1 MKKSFRSV
9 NFFTLLYM
17 KTGVFVYLEF
27 LRKTLLPL
35 PGVTEKMC
43 FGTPAFYVKK
53 KIFTR
58 IKEDGENLILG
69 TLERD
74 KWIQTK
80 PEVYYITDHYRNYD
94 YMLVR
99 LDKVDPEELKGLL
112 ITAWRNRATSK
123 LISEYED
130 NL

>member
-1 MKKSFRSV
+1 MNPS
-9 NFFTLLYM
+9 
-17 KTGVFVYLEF
+17 VFVYLEF

-58 IKEDGENLILG
+58 MKEDGENLVLG
-69 TLERD
+69 TFERD
-74 KWIQTK
+74 KWMQAN
-80 PEVYYITDHYRNYD
+80 PEAYYITDHYRNYD

-99 LDKVDPEELKGLL
+99 LDKVDPEELKELL
-112 ITAWRNRATSK
+112 ITAWQNRATGK
-123 LISEYED
+123 LIREYEN

>member
-1 MKKSFRSV
+1 M
-9 NFFTLLYM
+9 NP
-17 KTGVFVYLEF
+17 GVFVYLEF

-43 FGTPAFYVKK
+43 FGTPAFYVSK

-58 IKEDGENLILG
+58 IKEDGENLVLG

-74 KWIQTK
+74 KWMQAK
-80 PEVYYITDHYRNYD
+80 PEVYHITDHYRNYD

-99 LDKVDPEELKGLL
+99 LDKVDPDELKKLL
-112 ITAWRNRATSK
+112 ITAWSNKATSK
-123 LISEYED
+123 LISEYE
-130 NL
+130 NNM

>member
-1 MKKSFRSV
+1 M
-9 NFFTLLYM
+9 NP
-17 KTGVFVYLEF
+17 GVFIYLEF

-58 IKEDGENLILG
+58 IKEDGENLVLG

-74 KWIQTK
+74 KWMQAK
-80 PEVYYITDHYRNYD
+80 PEVYHITDHYRNYD
-94 YMLVR
+94 YMLVH

-123 LISEYED
+123 LINEYEN

>member
-1 MKKSFRSV
+1 MNPS
-9 NFFTLLYM
+9 
-17 KTGVFVYLEF
+17 VFVYLEF

-58 IKEDGENLILG
+58 IKEDGENLVLG

-74 KWIQTK
+74 KWMQAN
-80 PEVYYITDHYRNYD
+80 PETYYITDHYRNYD

-99 LDKVDPEELKGLL
+99 LDKVDPEELKELL
-112 ITAWRNRATSK
+112 ITAWRNRATGK
-123 LISEYED
+123 LISEYEN

>member
-1 MKKSFRSV
+1 MNTSV
-9 NFFTLLYM
+9 FI
-17 KTGVFVYLEF
+17 YLEF

-58 IKEDGENLILG
+58 IKEDGENLVLG

-112 ITAWRNRATSK
+112 ITAWRNRATGK
-123 LISEYED
+123 LISEYEN